1 MVKLDPILVESKT
14 KQYANLSNYIQR
26 ASDLLIPDAFANE
39 KEQLDHARLIVD
51 GQKAQWDFILN
62 SLSVGVI
69 FNEAAN
75 VNGFVEQDLNLSA
88 TALLWKALDIISML
102 SIMSSK
108 YTQYLESI
116 TVEDSAIWKM
126 QELVSVQ
133 EQFDLFVDKMEMV
146 ADLILSVLNVIS

>member
-1 MVKLDPILVESKT
+1 MI
-14 KQYANLSNYIQR
+14 
-26 ASDLLIPDAFANE
+26 
-39 KEQLDHARLIVD
+39 
-51 GQKAQWDFILN
+51 
-62 SLSVGVI
+62 
-69 FNEAAN
+69 
-75 VNGFVEQDLNLSA
+75 
-88 TALLWKALDIISML
+88 